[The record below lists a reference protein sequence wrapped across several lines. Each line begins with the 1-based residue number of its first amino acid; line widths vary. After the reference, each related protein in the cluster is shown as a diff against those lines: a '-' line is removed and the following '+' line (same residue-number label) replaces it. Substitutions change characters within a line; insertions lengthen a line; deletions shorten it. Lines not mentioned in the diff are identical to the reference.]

1 MALTGAEATVTPMRS
16 APAAADFSTW
26 LEPHWRGMAILV
38 RRLCPADDWEDVLQE
53 TFTAAWRKRRQ
64 FDPDRGTARNWLLAI
79 AADQSYKH
87 QRRRIPVPADL
98 KADSAAADND
108 HEGRLDLAG
117 AINALT
123 ERQRLA
129 VTLYYFLRLP
139 VAEIAAVM
147 ACSDSTVK
155 TTLKDARTRL
165 RERLG
170 DDYR

>member
-1 MALTGAEATVTPMRS
+1 MSGGAPNTADQF
-16 APAAADFSTW
+16 AAW

-53 TFTAAWRKRRQ
+53 TFAAAWRKRRQ
-64 FDPDRGTARNWLLAI
+64 FDSDRGTARNWLLAI

-87 QRRRIPVPADL
+87 HRRRVPVPATVDGEKPADL
-98 KADSAAADND
+98 RD
-108 HEGRLDLAG
+108 HDGRLDLAG
-117 AINALT
+117 AIDRLT

-129 VTLYYFLRLP
+129 VTLFYFLRLP
-139 VAEIAAVM
+139 VADIAVVM
-147 ACSDSTVK
+147 TCSDSTVK

-165 RERLG
+165 RATLG